1 MVIAVANQKG
11 GCAKTTTAVNVAAAL
26 AKGSRRQGLPPAKVL
41 LVDLDPQGNCATSFG
56 LEKKKIKKTVYDLLT
71 NDGGEE
77 LPLMEEYLIPP
88 EEITKAMREAWSNR
102 NGGKK
107 VPETI
112 DAGHLWILPSDIHL
126 SGAEIELSH
135 KIGRETRL
143 QEALLPIMDEFDYI
157 IIDTP
162 PSLGLLSI
170 NAMCA
175 ANWVMVPVQA
185 EYYALEGF
193 SMLMNSIKMIQ
204 RRINRNLKIFGIVMT
219 MVDGRSKLSTYVC
232 DQVNKKMPNKLFN
245 TTVRRLAKV
254 AEAPWSGAP
263 TVILNK
269 PTNSGAGCWKFG
281 VLDAGEGSA
290 SACPRSPSRIWRG
303 RGIPTPP
310 RTKHSLISCFP
321 VHLFRL
327 PNGTV
332 DPETLRMG

>member
-1 MVIAVANQKG
+1 MNPYKMVIAVANQKG

-41 LVDLDPQGNCATSFG
+41 LIDLDPQGNCATSFG

-71 NDGGEE
+71 NDSGED

-107 VPETI
+107 VPDTI

-162 PSLGLLSI
+162 PSLGLVSI

-175 ANWVMVPVQA
+175 ANWVMVPVEA

-193 SMLMNSIKMIQ
+193 SMLMNSIKIIQ
-204 RRINRNLKIFGIVMT
+204 RCINRILKIFGIVMT

-232 DQVNKKMPNKLFN
+232 DEVNNKMPTEN
-245 TTVRRLAKV
+245 
-254 AEAPWSGAP
+254 
-263 TVILNK
+263 
-269 PTNSGAGCWKFG
+269 
-281 VLDAGEGSA
+281 
-290 SACPRSPSRIWRG
+290 
-303 RGIPTPP
+303 PP
-310 RTKHSLISCFP
+310 R
-321 VHLFRL
+321 
-327 PNGTV
+327 
-332 DPETLRMG
+332 

>member
-1 MVIAVANQKG
+1 MAMNPYKMVIAVANQKG
-11 GCAKTTTAVNVAAAL
+11 GCAKTTTAVNLAAAL
-26 AKGSRRQGLPPAKVL
+26 AKGSRKQGVPPAKVL

-56 LEKKKIKKTVYDLLT
+56 VEKKNIRKTAYDVLA
-71 NDGGEE
+71 NDSGEP
-77 LPLMEEYLIPP
+77 LPLMEEYLLSPR
-88 EEITKAMREAWSNR
+88 ELSDAMQKAFILRQ
-102 NGGKK
+102 GKK
-107 VPETI
+107 APKNLEI
-112 DAGHLWILPSDIHL
+112 KNLWLLPSDIHL

-143 QEALLPIMDEFDYI
+143 REGLEPIIDEFDYI

-204 RRINRNLKIFGIVMT
+204 KRINRSLKIFGVAMT
-219 MVDGRSKLSTYVC
+219 MVDARSKLSRHVC
-232 DQVNKKMPNKLFN
+232 TEVARKIPNKVFN
-245 TTVRRLAKV
+245 TTIRRLVKV

-269 PTNSGAGCWKFG
+269 PTNSGAGAGSLEYWTLAKEVHQRVQEVRREFG
-281 VLDAGEGSA
+281 VVEE
-290 SACPRSPSRIWRG
+290 SRLR
-303 RGIPTPP
+303 RE
-310 RTKHSLISCFP
+310 RTI
-321 VHLFRL
+321 R
-327 PNGTV
+327 
-332 DPETLRMG
+332 

>member
-26 AKGSRRQGLPPAKVL
+26 AKGSRKQGLPPAKVL
-41 LVDLDPQGNCATSFG
+41 LIDLDPQGNCATSFG
-56 LEKKKIKKTVYDLLT
+56 VEKKKIKKTAYDLLT
-71 NDGGEE
+71 NDSGEE
-77 LPLMEEYLIPP
+77 LPLMDEYLLHPSDL
-88 EEITKAMREAWSNR
+88 TSAMKEAWSMR
-102 NGGKK
+102 NGGK
-107 VPETI
+107 
-112 DAGHLWILPSDIHL
+112 DAPDSINAGNLYLLPSDIHL

-143 QEALLPIMDEFDYI
+143 KESLQPIINEFDYI

-175 ANWVMVPVQA
+175 ANWVFVPVQA

-204 RRINRNLKIFGIVMT
+204 RRINRNLKIFGVVMT
-219 MVDGRSKLSTYVC
+219 MVDPRSKLSRFVC
-232 DQVNKKMPNKLFN
+232 NQVSTKMPNKVFN
-245 TTVRRLAKV
+245 TTIRRLAKV

-269 PTNSGAGCWKFG
+269 PSTSGAGAGSMEYWTLSKEIHKRVNEIRREFG
-281 VLDAGEGSA
+281 V
-290 SACPRSPSRIWRG
+290 
-303 RGIPTPP
+303 
-310 RTKHSLISCFP
+310 K
-321 VHLFRL
+321 
-327 PNGTV
+327 
-332 DPETLRMG
+332 ETSKLRAERNIR

>member
-1 MVIAVANQKG
+1 MNPYKMVIAVANQKG
-11 GCAKTTTAVNVAAAL
+11 GCAKTTTAVNLAAAL
-26 AKGSRRQGLPPAKVL
+26 AKGNRKMNLPPSKVL
-41 LVDLDPQGNCATSFG
+41 LIDLDPQGNCATSFG
-56 LEKKKIKKTVYDLLT
+56 VEKKTIKHTSYDLLT
-71 NDGGEE
+71 NDLGEE
-77 LPLMEEYLIPP
+77 LPLMEEYFLPP
-88 EEITKAMREAWSNR
+88 AKLTASMRAAWEMR

-107 VPETI
+107 APNSI
-112 DAGHLWILPSDIHL
+112 SAGNLWLLPSDIHL

-143 QEALLPIMDEFDYI
+143 REALLPIIDNFDYI

-204 RRINRNLKIFGIVMT
+204 RRINRNLKIFGIAMT
-219 MVDGRSKLSTYVC
+219 MVDSRSKLSRHVC
-232 DQVNKKMPNKLFN
+232 DQVNQKMPNKLFN
-245 TTVRRLAKV
+245 TTIRRLVKV

-269 PTNSGAGCWKFG
+269 PTSSGSGAGSLEYWTLAREFYQRTQEMRREFG
-281 VLDAGEGSA
+281 VNET
-290 SACPRSPSRIWRG
+290 PRLLLERQNAQN
-303 RGIPTPP
+303 
-310 RTKHSLISCFP
+310 L
-321 VHLFRL
+321 
-327 PNGTV
+327 
-332 DPETLRMG
+332 

>member
-26 AKGSRRQGLPPAKVL
+26 AKGSRKQGLPPAKVL
-41 LVDLDPQGNCATSFG
+41 LIDLDPQGNCATSFG
-56 LEKKKIKKTVYDLLT
+56 VEKKKIKKTAYDLLT
-71 NDGGEE
+71 NDSGEA
-77 LPLMEEYLIPP
+77 LPLMDEYLLHP
-88 EEITKAMREAWSNR
+88 EELTAAMKDAWSMR

-107 VPETI
+107 APDTI
-112 DAGHLWILPSDIHL
+112 NAGHLYLLPSDIHL

-143 QEALLPIMDEFDYI
+143 KESLQPIIDDFDYI

-175 ANWVMVPVQA
+175 ANWVFVPVQA

-204 RRINRNLKIFGIVMT
+204 RRINKNLKIFGVVMT
-219 MVDGRSKLSTYVC
+219 MVDPRSKLSRFVC
-232 DQVNKKMPNKLFN
+232 DQVSTKMPNKVFN
-245 TTVRRLAKV
+245 TTIRRLAKV

-269 PTNSGAGCWKFG
+269 PSTSGTGAGSMEYWTLSKEIHKRVNEIRREFG
-281 VLDAGEGSA
+281 INET
-290 SACPRSPSRIWRG
+290 SR
-303 RGIPTPP
+303 
-310 RTKHSLISCFP
+310 
-321 VHLFRL
+321 
-327 PNGTV
+327 
-332 DPETLRMG
+332 LRMERKIR

>member
-26 AKGSRRQGLPPAKVL
+26 AKGSRKQGLPPAKVL
-41 LVDLDPQGNCATSFG
+41 LIDLDPQGNCATSFG
-56 LEKKKIKKTVYDLLT
+56 VEKKKIKKTAYDLLT
-71 NDGGEE
+71 NDSGEN
-77 LPLMEEYLIPP
+77 LPLMEEYLLHP
-88 EEITKAMREAWSNR
+88 EELTSAMKEAWSMR
-102 NGGKK
+102 NGGKEA
-107 VPETI
+107 PDSI
-112 DAGHLWILPSDIHL
+112 HAGHLYLLPSDIHL

-143 QEALLPIMDEFDYI
+143 KESLQPIIDEFDYI

-175 ANWVMVPVQA
+175 ANWVFVPVQA

-204 RRINRNLKIFGIVMT
+204 RRINKNLKIFGVVMT
-219 MVDGRSKLSTYVC
+219 MVDPRSKLSRFVC
-232 DQVNKKMPNKLFN
+232 DQVSTKMPNKVFN
-245 TTVRRLAKV
+245 TTIRRLAKV

-269 PTNSGAGCWKFG
+269 PSTAGSGAGSMEYWTLSKEIHKRVNEIRREFG
-281 VLDAGEGSA
+281 INET
-290 SACPRSPSRIWRG
+290 PR
-303 RGIPTPP
+303 
-310 RTKHSLISCFP
+310 
-321 VHLFRL
+321 
-327 PNGTV
+327 
-332 DPETLRMG
+332 LRMDRKIR